1 MVSGDLS
8 VTALYT
14 AQVAVWAGLPCSELL
29 ATVDAKRVFDVT
41 NAALGVA
48 RLARPDLPALR
59 YTLLH
64 RQLMIDH
71 MLGEQAG
78 SVVELAAGLSR
89 RGAANCRDRSYTE
102 IDLAAVSAKKR
113 ALFERTAEGRAVLD
127 QLVLIAGDA
136 TELPL
141 PASDIVI
148 AEGLVM
154 YLDAPARRRLFE
166 HVRAPRF
173 IFDVVP
179 VEEEPPPGRIGRL
192 LERGMKRFTGGRSFE
207 RELRT
212 RDQVRDE
219 LHAAGFFDV
228 QAIAASDIARE
239 WRLPHAEEKTTMV
252 VFSAARATR
261 A

>member
-1 MVSGDLS
+1 MSGDLS

-29 ATVDAKRVFDVT
+29 ATVDGKRVFDVT

-48 RLARPDLPALR
+48 RLVRPDLPALR

-71 MLGEQAG
+71 LLGEQVG

-89 RGAANCRDRSYTE
+89 RGAANCHDRGYTE
-102 IDLAAVSAKKR
+102 IDLPAVSAKKR
-113 ALFERTAEGRAVLD
+113 ELLERSVEGRAVLD
-127 QLVLIAGDA
+127 KLTLIAGDA
-136 TELPL
+136 TEIEL

-154 YLDAPARRRLFE
+154 YLDAAARQRLFA

-179 VEEEPPPGRIGRL
+179 IEEEPPPGRIGRL
-192 LERGMKRFTGGRSFE
+192 LERGMKRSTGGRSFE
-207 RELRT
+207 RDLRT

-219 LHAAGFFDV
+219 LHTAGFVDV
-228 QAIAASDIARE
+228 EAIAASNIARE
-239 WRLPHAEEKTTMV
+239 WCLPHAEQKTTMV
-252 VFSAARATR
+252 VFSASRGRRA
-261 A
+261 